1 VAEHAARSAG
11 SRTGRGYVLRSF
23 LAGFRRAPAV
33 PAAAGGELPAELA
46 PLFAALDEIEAEA
59 RESRRLAALKDQ
71 AEAADA
77 AEEIELILSDAQ
89 GQAASE
95 HDDALKAAHRAA
107 DVEIREIL
115 EAGVA
120 AAEQIR
126 TVGLERCEPLAAE
139 VADRVL
145 AFPGEPS

>member
-11 SRTGRGYVLRSF
+11 ARTGRGHVLRSF
-23 LAGFRRAPAV
+23 LEGFRRAPAV

-46 PLFAALDEIEAEA
+46 PLFAALDAIEAEA
-59 RESRRLAALKDQ
+59 RETRRLAALKDQ

-77 AEEIELILSDAQ
+77 AEEIELILSEAQ
-89 GQAASE
+89 GRAASE
-95 HDDALKAAHRAA
+95 HDDALKAANRAA

-120 AAEQIR
+120 ASERIR
-126 TVGLERCEPLAAE
+126 AIGFERCEPLAAE

-145 AFPGEPS
+145 AFPEEPT